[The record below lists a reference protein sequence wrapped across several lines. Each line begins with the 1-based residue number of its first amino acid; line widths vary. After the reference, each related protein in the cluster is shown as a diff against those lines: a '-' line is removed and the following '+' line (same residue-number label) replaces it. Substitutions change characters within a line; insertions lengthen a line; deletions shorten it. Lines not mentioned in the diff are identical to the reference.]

1 MTCLLL
7 LLWTALGL
15 CVGSFCNV
23 LIFRLPRG
31 EEFVKTPSHCMACG
45 HRLRWYELIPVA
57 SWLIQGGK
65 CRACGEK
72 ISAQY
77 PVVEALNGGAWLLAA
92 WLYQAEPLRAVLYS
106 LLFSLL
112 TVVALI
118 DWRTFEI
125 PNGVNLAIFLLG
137 AVQLAGDTAHWK
149 TYLIGM
155 FSVSLLFLLLWF
167 VTNGNG
173 LGMGDVKLMAG
184 AGLLLGWQ
192 RILLA
197 MILGSVSGAIIHSVR
212 METRRAPQA
221 GVRAV
226 SCRRD
231 LGRGAMG
238 QPAHRGVPRPFWA
251 VTRERNRA
259 GADLP
264 AREKQEPVGGAEPF
278 FGTAV
283 PFPQSGRE
291 HL

>member
-72 ISAQY
+72 LSAQY

-155 FSVSLLFLLLWF
+155 FSVSLLFLVLWF
-167 VTNGNG
+167 GVRKRKRWNG
-173 LGMGDVKLMAG
+173 
-184 AGLLLGWQ
+184 Q
-192 RILLA
+192 LLA
-197 MILGSVSGAIIHSVR
+197 VYMLMYGIGRAAIEGLRMDSLYSGSIRISQIVSITLAAVGLIWLLIGTFAR
-212 METRRAPQA
+212 KNPQ
-221 GVRAV
+221 
-226 SCRRD
+226 
-231 LGRGAMG
+231 
-238 QPAHRGVPRPFWA
+238 
-251 VTRERNRA
+251 RE
-259 GADLP
+259 G
-264 AREKQEPVGGAEPF
+264 
-278 FGTAV
+278 
-283 PFPQSGRE
+283 
-291 HL
+291 